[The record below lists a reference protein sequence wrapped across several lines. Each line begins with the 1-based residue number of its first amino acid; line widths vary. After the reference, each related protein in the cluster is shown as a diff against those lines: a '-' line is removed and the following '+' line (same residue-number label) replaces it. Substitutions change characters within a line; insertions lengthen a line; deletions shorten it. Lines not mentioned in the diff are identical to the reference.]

1 MRWYTERNDIV
12 RVSAAGKGIFQIL
25 RTMSYRYAQ
34 LTPLLNGWVTI
45 VLCGVVGMA
54 LAVLLSFLRPL
65 EYSSTTRIL
74 ITQELGAVD
83 AYTASR
89 SSERIA
95 DDLANIVY
103 TSAFFDKVM
112 TSGYEIDS
120 SYFSDD
126 EIKRRQQWEDAI
138 SASVSRSSGLLS
150 ITAYHTDVDQAEEL
164 ATAVAYVLTTE
175 GWTYTSGGNITVQVV
190 DEPLDSRYPVRPN
203 LLVNGFSG
211 LVLGLLG
218 GSGYLLIAA
227 ERLRRRHQFMHDEG

>member
-1 MRWYTERNDIV
+1 M
-12 RVSAAGKGIFQIL
+12 A
-25 RTMSYRYAQ
+25 YRYAQ
-34 LTPLLNGWVTI
+34 LTPLIHGWTTI
-45 VLCGVVGMA
+45 LLCGVIGAA
-54 LAVLLSFLRPL
+54 LAILLSFLRSL

-103 TSAFFDKVM
+103 TSTFFDKVM
-112 TSGYEIDS
+112 NSGYIIDTT
-120 SYFSDD
+120 YFSDD
-126 EIKRRQQWEDAI
+126 EIKRREQWERAV
-138 SASVSRSSGLLS
+138 STSVSRSSGLLS

-164 ATAVAYVLTTE
+164 ATAVAYVLTTQ

-190 DEPLDSRYPVRPN
+190 DAPLNSRYPVRPN

-218 GSGYLLIAA
+218 GSGYLLLSA
-227 ERLRRRHQFMHDEG
+227 ERLRRRHQFMHEEA

>member
-1 MRWYTERNDIV
+1 M
-12 RVSAAGKGIFQIL
+12 A
-25 RTMSYRYAQ
+25 YRYAQ
-34 LTPLLNGWVTI
+34 LSPLLNGWLTI
-45 VLCGVVGMA
+45 VLAGVIGA
-54 LAVLLSFLRPL
+54 AVAILLSLLRPL

-89 SSERIA
+89 SAERIA
-95 DDLANIVY
+95 DDLASVVY
-103 TSAFFDKVM
+103 TSTFFDKVM
-112 TSGYEIDS
+112 SSGYAIDS
-120 SYFSDD
+120 DYFSQD
-126 EIKRRQQWEDAI
+126 EIKRRTQWQDAV

-190 DEPLDSRYPVRPN
+190 DAPLDSRYPVRPN

-218 GSGYLLIAA
+218 GAGYLLIGA
-227 ERLRRRHQFMHDEG
+227 ERMRRRHQFMHDEA

>member
-1 MRWYTERNDIV
+1 M
-12 RVSAAGKGIFQIL
+12 A
-25 RTMSYRYAQ
+25 YRYAQ
-34 LTPLLNGWVTI
+34 LSPLLNGWLTI
-45 VLCGVVGMA
+45 VLAGVIGA
-54 LAVLLSFLRPL
+54 AVAILLSLLRPL

-89 SSERIA
+89 SAERIA
-95 DDLANIVY
+95 DDLASVVY
-103 TSAFFDKVM
+103 TSTFFDKVM
-112 TSGYEIDS
+112 SSGYAIDAD
-120 SYFSDD
+120 YFSQD
-126 EIKRRQQWEDAI
+126 EIRRRTQWQDAV

-150 ITAYHTDVDQAEEL
+150 IMAYHTDVDQAEEL

-190 DEPLDSRYPVRPN
+190 DAPLNSRYPVRPN

-218 GSGYLLIAA
+218 GAGYLLIGA
-227 ERLRRRHQFMHDEG
+227 ERMRRRHQFMHDEA

>member
-1 MRWYTERNDIV
+1 M
-12 RVSAAGKGIFQIL
+12 A
-25 RTMSYRYAQ
+25 YRYAQ
-34 LTPLLNGWVTI
+34 LSPLLNGWLTI
-45 VLCGVVGMA
+45 VLAGVIGA
-54 LAVLLSFLRPL
+54 AVAILLSLLRPL

-89 SSERIA
+89 SAERIA
-95 DDLANIVY
+95 DDLASVVY
-103 TSAFFDKVM
+103 TSTFFDKVM
-112 TSGYEIDS
+112 SSGYAIDS
-120 SYFSDD
+120 DYFSDD
-126 EIKRRQQWEDAI
+126 EIKRRTQWQDAV

-150 ITAYHTDVDQAEEL
+150 ITAYHTEVDQAEEL

-190 DEPLDSRYPVRPN
+190 DAPLNSRYPVRPN

-218 GSGYLLIAA
+218 GAGYLLIGA
-227 ERLRRRHQFMHDEG
+227 ERMRRRHQFMHDEA

>member
-1 MRWYTERNDIV
+1 M
-12 RVSAAGKGIFQIL
+12 A
-25 RTMSYRYAQ
+25 YRYAQ
-34 LTPLLNGWVTI
+34 LSPLLNGWLTI
-45 VLCGVVGMA
+45 VLAGVIGA
-54 LAVLLSFLRPL
+54 AIAILLSLIRPL

-89 SSERIA
+89 SAERIA
-95 DDLANIVY
+95 DDLASVVY
-103 TSAFFDKVM
+103 TSTFFDKVM
-112 TSGYEIDS
+112 SSGYAIDAD
-120 SYFSDD
+120 YFSED
-126 EIKRRQQWEDAI
+126 EIKRRTQWQDAV

-150 ITAYHTDVDQAEEL
+150 VTAYHTDVNQAEEL

-190 DEPLDSRYPVRPN
+190 DAPLNSRYPVRPN

-218 GSGYLLIAA
+218 GAGYLLIGA
-227 ERLRRRHQFMHDEG
+227 ERMRRRHQFMHDEA

>member
-1 MRWYTERNDIV
+1 M
-12 RVSAAGKGIFQIL
+12 A
-25 RTMSYRYAQ
+25 YRYAQ
-34 LTPLLNGWVTI
+34 LSPLLNGWLTI
-45 VLCGVVGMA
+45 VLAGVIGA
-54 LAVLLSFLRPL
+54 AIAILLSLLRPL

-89 SSERIA
+89 SAERIA
-95 DDLANIVY
+95 DDLASVVY
-103 TSAFFDKVM
+103 TSTFFDKVM
-112 TSGYEIDS
+112 SSGYAIDS
-120 SYFSDD
+120 NYFSDD
-126 EIKRRQQWEDAI
+126 EIKRRTQWQDAV

-190 DEPLDSRYPVRPN
+190 DAPLDSRYPVRPN

-218 GSGYLLIAA
+218 GAGYLLIGA
-227 ERLRRRHQFMHDEG
+227 ERMRRRHQFMHDEA

>member
-1 MRWYTERNDIV
+1 M
-12 RVSAAGKGIFQIL
+12 A
-25 RTMSYRYAQ
+25 YRYAQ
-34 LTPLLNGWVTI
+34 LSPLLNGWLTI
-45 VLCGVVGMA
+45 VLAGVIGA
-54 LAVLLSFLRPL
+54 AIAILLSLLRPL

-89 SSERIA
+89 SAERIA
-95 DDLANIVY
+95 DDLASVVY
-103 TSAFFDKVM
+103 TSTFFDKVM
-112 TSGYEIDS
+112 SSGYAIDS

-126 EIKRRQQWEDAI
+126 EIKRRTEWQDAV

-190 DEPLDSRYPVRPN
+190 DAPLNSRYPVRPN

-218 GSGYLLIAA
+218 GAGYLLIGA
-227 ERLRRRHQFMHDEG
+227 ERMRRRHQFMHDEA

>member
-1 MRWYTERNDIV
+1 M
-12 RVSAAGKGIFQIL
+12 A
-25 RTMSYRYAQ
+25 YRYAQ
-34 LTPLLNGWVTI
+34 LSPLLNGWLTI
-45 VLCGVVGMA
+45 VLAGVIGA
-54 LAVLLSFLRPL
+54 AVAILLSLLRPL

-89 SSERIA
+89 SAERIA
-95 DDLANIVY
+95 DDLASVVY
-103 TSAFFDKVM
+103 TSTFFDKVM
-112 TSGYEIDS
+112 SSGYAIDS
-120 SYFSDD
+120 DYFSQD
-126 EIKRRQQWEDAI
+126 EIKRRTQWQDAV

-150 ITAYHTDVDQAEEL
+150 VTAYHTEVDQAEEL

-190 DEPLDSRYPVRPN
+190 DAPLNSRYPVRPN

-218 GSGYLLIAA
+218 GAGYLLIGA
-227 ERLRRRHQFMHDEG
+227 ERMRRRHQFMHDEA